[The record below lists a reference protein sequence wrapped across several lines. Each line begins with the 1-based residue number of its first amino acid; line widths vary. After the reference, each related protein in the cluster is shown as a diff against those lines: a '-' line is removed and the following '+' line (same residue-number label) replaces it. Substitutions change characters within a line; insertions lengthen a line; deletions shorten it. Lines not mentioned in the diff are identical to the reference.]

1 MQGLSCA
8 FEVRGNQDDLVAK
21 LLAENARLKQ
31 AVARHGVFLPAD
43 VTPKSRQRPATSPAP
58 TISSMGSR
66 RQGVSSTGSH
76 GHTVSNGTGS
86 PGHTVSNG
94 TGSPG
99 HTVSNGTGS
108 PGHTVSNGTGS
119 DEGHTNAAPTPGSIP
134 PTPNSAEP
142 VPPSSLQPGDA
153 PEAEQ
158 AKIMQK
164 LKSTNPQLMHAKYDI
179 DGEDILIRKQTRMH
193 GDTNP

>member
-94 TGSPG
+94 TGSLDTQSQTAQEAPDTQSPTAQARMRDTPMQLPLQDQSRRLQTLQNRS
-99 HTVSNGTGS
+99 HPARSNRGM
-108 PGHTVSNGTGS
+108 HQK
-119 DEGHTNAAPTPGSIP
+119 
-134 PTPNSAEP
+134 
-142 VPPSSLQPGDA
+142 PS
-153 PEAEQ
+153 
-158 AKIMQK
+158 
-164 LKSTNPQLMHAKYDI
+164 
-179 DGEDILIRKQTRMH
+179 KQRSCRS
-193 GDTNP
+193 